1 MVAWFIFLQHKYYA
15 FVAWKKGSV
24 VFMSIQLVIVV
35 VYIALLFGISLWVKH
50 KADSGSTAF
59 LLAGRKLNTILV
71 AVNVTGLAV
80 GAASTVGVAQRA
92 FSVGLAAGWY
102 NGAWSIGAIVMG
114 LLAAGK
120 LRSMKVSTIPEFFEF
135 YYDTKGRAIAAIGLV
150 IIMCVITALQYMAG
164 GAILSSLLPEIF
176 SFHGGM
182 IMSAVVFIGITLIGG
197 LWSSGLANI
206 VSVTLIYIGIIYSA
220 IQSVSNVGGWDAV
233 LSKLPNPEVMG
244 SPVAGLAF
252 ATILGWIIVM
262 ITQTITAQGPVQIA
276 CGAKNV
282 KAARNGY
289 VLAGLMIFPVGF
301 ICAVLG
307 VVCKAMYPEMPV
319 AQAALAMPKVV
330 MTLDPLAGGV
340 TLAAL
345 WAADVST
352 ACNLLLSA
360 GTLFSSDIYKRFINP
375 QCDQA
380 RQLLMTRA
388 CIIISG
394 ILTLGLAMSV
404 SSILGTIM
412 IGLSLT
418 AAFSVIVIV
427 ALFFPQ
433 YASKAAGFWTL
444 LAGLVLLVLWQL
456 TPAVRI
462 FPNVIY
468 MEWLVC
474 IAAYAI
480 AAIVCPAKKAVA
492 VEGN

>member
-1 MVAWFIFLQHKYYA
+1 MPV
-15 FVAWKKGSV
+15 S
-24 VFMSIQLVIVV
+24 LVILIL
-35 VYIALLFGISLWVKH
+35 YIVALFAISWYAK
-50 KADSGSTAF
+50 KRSEGNNENFA
-59 LLAGRKLNTILV
+59 LAGRRLSAPLICVTII
-71 AVNVTGLAV
+71 GLAV
-80 GAASTVGVAQRA
+80 GGASTIGVSEHA
-92 FSVGLAAGWY
+92 FRVGLSAGWY
-102 NGAWSIGAIVMG
+102 TIAWALGAIVMG
-114 LLAAGK
+114 LFMAK
-120 LRSMKVSTIPEFFEF
+120 KYREQNITTITELIERHH
-135 YYDTKGRAIAAIGLV
+135 TKGAVILGVFCQIVIQLV
-150 IIMCVITALQYMAG
+150 IISLQYIAG
-164 GAILSSLLPEIF
+164 GSILHAILPDIF
-176 SFHGGM
+176 DFHTGM
-182 IMSAVVFIGITLIGG
+182 IVSAITFIGITFIGG
-197 LWSSGLANI
+197 MWSASLSNVLNI
-206 VSVTLIYIGIIYSA
+206 ILIYIGI
-220 IQSVSNVGGWDAV
+220 
-233 LSKLPNPEVMG
+233 
-244 SPVAGLAF
+244 LA
-252 ATILGWIIVM
+252 ATIIQFKKIGSMDHLAAALPANVPWFSFIDGVGPV
-262 ITQTITAQGPVQIA
+262 TITSWVVTLITVNLSLQSILQISL
-276 CGAKNV
+276 GAKD
-282 KAARNGY
+282 AATGFVWGGILMLPVG
-289 VLAGLMIFPVGF
+289 VLAAFLGLV
-301 ICAVLG
+301 A
-307 VVCKAMYPEMPV
+307 KAMYPD
-319 AQAALAMPKVV
+319 AQAALALPQVIV
-330 MTLDPLAGGV
+330 GLQPVLAGV

-360 GTLFSSDIYKRFINP
+360 GTLFSSDIYKRFVNP

>member
-1 MVAWFIFLQHKYYA
+1 VP
-15 FVAWKKGSV
+15 VS
-24 VFMSIQLVIVV
+24 LVILIL
-35 VYIALLFGISLWVKH
+35 YIVALFAISWYAK
-50 KADSGSTAF
+50 KRSEGNNENFA
-59 LLAGRKLNTILV
+59 LAGRRLSAPLICVTII
-71 AVNVTGLAV
+71 GLAV
-80 GAASTVGVAQRA
+80 GGASTIGVSEHA
-92 FSVGLAAGWY
+92 FRVGLSAGWY
-102 NGAWSIGAIVMG
+102 TIAWALGAIVMG
-114 LLAAGK
+114 LFMAK
-120 LRSMKVSTIPEFFEF
+120 KYREQNITTITELIERHH
-135 YYDTKGRAIAAIGLV
+135 TKGAVILGVFCQIVIQLV
-150 IIMCVITALQYMAG
+150 IISLQYIAG
-164 GAILSSLLPEIF
+164 GSILHAILPDIF
-176 SFHGGM
+176 DFHTGM
-182 IMSAVVFIGITLIGG
+182 IVSAITFIGITFIGG
-197 LWSSGLANI
+197 MWSASLSNVLNIILIYVGILAATIIQFKKIGSMDHLAAALPANVPWFSFI
-206 VSVTLIYIGIIYSA
+206 DGVGPVTITSWVVTLITVNLSL
-220 IQSVSNVGGWDAV
+220 QS
-233 LSKLPNPEVMG
+233 
-244 SPVAGLAF
+244 
-252 ATILGWIIVM
+252 IL
-262 ITQTITAQGPVQIA
+262 QISL
-276 CGAKNV
+276 GAKD
-282 KAARNGY
+282 AATAKKGFVWGGILMLPVG
-289 VLAGLMIFPVGF
+289 VLAAFLGLV
-301 ICAVLG
+301 A
-307 VVCKAMYPEMPV
+307 KAMYPD
-319 AQAALAMPKVV
+319 AQAALALPQV
-330 MTLDPLAGGV
+330 LAGV

-492 VEGN
+492 AESN

>member
-1 MVAWFIFLQHKYYA
+1 MPV
-15 FVAWKKGSV
+15 S
-24 VFMSIQLVIVV
+24 LVILIL
-35 VYIALLFGISLWVKH
+35 YIVALFAISWYAK
-50 KADSGSTAF
+50 KRSEGNNENFA
-59 LLAGRKLNTILV
+59 LAGRRLSAPLICVTII
-71 AVNVTGLAV
+71 GLAV
-80 GAASTVGVAQRA
+80 GGASTIGVSEHA
-92 FSVGLAAGWY
+92 FRVGLSAGWY
-102 NGAWSIGAIVMG
+102 TIAWALGAIVMG
-114 LLAAGK
+114 LFMAK
-120 LRSMKVSTIPEFFEF
+120 KYREQNITTITELIERHH
-135 YYDTKGRAIAAIGLV
+135 TKGAVILGVFCQIVIQLV
-150 IIMCVITALQYMAG
+150 IISLQYIAG
-164 GAILSSLLPEIF
+164 GSILHAILPDIFDFHTGMIVSAITFIGGMWSASLSNVLNIILIYVGILAATIIQFKKIGSMDHLAAALPANVPWF
-176 SFHGGM
+176 SFIDGVGP
-182 IMSAVVFIGITLIGG
+182 VTITS
-197 LWSSGLANI
+197 W
-206 VSVTLIYIGIIYSA
+206 VVTLITVNLSL
-220 IQSVSNVGGWDAV
+220 QS
-233 LSKLPNPEVMG
+233 
-244 SPVAGLAF
+244 
-252 ATILGWIIVM
+252 IL
-262 ITQTITAQGPVQIA
+262 QISL
-276 CGAKNV
+276 GAKD
-282 KAARNGY
+282 AATAKKGFVWGGILMLPVG
-289 VLAGLMIFPVGF
+289 VLAAFLGLV
-301 ICAVLG
+301 A
-307 VVCKAMYPEMPV
+307 KAMYPD
-319 AQAALAMPKVV
+319 AQAALALPQVIV
-330 MTLDPLAGGV
+330 GLQPVLAGV

-456 TPAVRI
+456 TPVVRI

>member
-1 MVAWFIFLQHKYYA
+1 MPV
-15 FVAWKKGSV
+15 S
-24 VFMSIQLVIVV
+24 LVILIL
-35 VYIALLFGISLWVKH
+35 YIALFAISWYAK
-50 KADSGSTAF
+50 KRSEGNNENFA
-59 LLAGRKLNTILV
+59 LAGRRLSAPLICVTII
-71 AVNVTGLAV
+71 GLAV
-80 GAASTVGVAQRA
+80 GGASTIGVSEHA
-92 FSVGLAAGWY
+92 FRVGLSAGWY
-102 NGAWSIGAIVMG
+102 TIAWALGAIVMG
-114 LLAAGK
+114 LFMAK
-120 LRSMKVSTIPEFFEF
+120 KYREQNITT
-135 YYDTKGRAIAAIGLV
+135 TKGAVILGVFCQIVIQLV
-150 IIMCVITALQYMAG
+150 IISLQYIAG
-164 GAILSSLLPEIF
+164 GSILHAILPDIF
-176 SFHGGM
+176 DFHTGM
-182 IMSAVVFIGITLIGG
+182 IVSAITFIGITFIGG
-197 LWSSGLANI
+197 MWSASLSNVLNIILIYVGILAATIIQFKKIGSMDHLAAALPANVPWFSFI
-206 VSVTLIYIGIIYSA
+206 DGVGPVTITSWVVTLITVNLSL
-220 IQSVSNVGGWDAV
+220 QS
-233 LSKLPNPEVMG
+233 
-244 SPVAGLAF
+244 
-252 ATILGWIIVM
+252 IL
-262 ITQTITAQGPVQIA
+262 QISL
-276 CGAKNV
+276 GAKD
-282 KAARNGY
+282 AATAKKGFVWGGILMLPVG
-289 VLAGLMIFPVGF
+289 VLAAFLGLV
-301 ICAVLG
+301 A
-307 VVCKAMYPEMPV
+307 KAMYPD
-319 AQAALAMPKVV
+319 AQAALALPQVIV
-330 MTLDPLAGGV
+330 GLQPVLAGV

>member
-1 MVAWFIFLQHKYYA
+1 MPTPPPVPAHAPGW
-15 FVAWKKGSV
+15 
-24 VFMSIQLVIVV
+24 
-35 VYIALLFGISLWVKH
+35 
-50 KADSGSTAF
+50 
-59 LLAGRKLNTILV
+59 LARFAEGFATPW
-71 AVNVTGLAV
+71 TGLRYMNAHP
-80 GAASTVGVAQRA
+80 TLWRH
-92 FSVGLAAGWY
+92 
-102 NGAWSIGAIVMG
+102 G
-114 LLAAGK
+114 LL
-120 LRSMKVSTIPEFFEF
+120 P
-135 YYDTKGRAIAAIGLV
+135 
-150 IIMCVITALQYMAG
+150 
-164 GAILSSLLPEIF
+164 
-176 SFHGGM
+176 
-182 IMSAVVFIGITLIGG
+182 
-197 LWSSGLANI
+197 
-206 VSVTLIYIGIIYSA
+206 
-220 IQSVSNVGGWDAV
+220 V
-233 LSKLPNPEVMG
+233 L
-244 SPVAGLAF
+244 
-252 ATILGWIIVM
+252 
-262 ITQTITAQGPVQIA
+262 
-276 CGAKNV
+276 
-282 KAARNGY
+282 
-289 VLAGLMIFPVGF
+289 
-301 ICAVLG
+301 
-307 VVCKAMYPEMPV
+307 
-319 AQAALAMPKVV
+319 
-330 MTLDPLAGGV
+330 
-340 TLAAL
+340 
-345 WAADVST
+345 
-352 ACNLLLSA
+352 CNLLLSA

>member
-1 MVAWFIFLQHKYYA
+1 MPV
-15 FVAWKKGSV
+15 S
-24 VFMSIQLVIVV
+24 LVILIL
-35 VYIALLFGISLWVKH
+35 YIVALFAISWYAK
-50 KADSGSTAF
+50 KRSEGNNENFA
-59 LLAGRKLNTILV
+59 LAGRRLSAPLICVTII
-71 AVNVTGLAV
+71 GLAV
-80 GAASTVGVAQRA
+80 GGASTIGVSEHA
-92 FSVGLAAGWY
+92 FRVGLSAGWY
-102 NGAWSIGAIVMG
+102 TIAWALGAIVMG
-114 LLAAGK
+114 LFMAK
-120 LRSMKVSTIPEFFEF
+120 KYREQNITTITELIERHH
-135 YYDTKGRAIAAIGLV
+135 TKGAVILGVFCQIVIQLV
-150 IIMCVITALQYMAG
+150 IISLQYIAG
-164 GAILSSLLPEIF
+164 GSILHAILPDIF
-176 SFHGGM
+176 DFHTGM
-182 IMSAVVFIGITLIGG
+182 IVSAITFIGITFIGG
-197 LWSSGLANI
+197 MWSASLSNVLNIILIYVGILAATVIQFKKIGSMDHLAAALPANVPWFSFI
-206 VSVTLIYIGIIYSA
+206 DGVGPVTITSWVVTLITVNLSL
-220 IQSVSNVGGWDAV
+220 QSMLPVG
-233 LSKLPNPEVMG
+233 
-244 SPVAGLAF
+244 
-252 ATILGWIIVM
+252 
-262 ITQTITAQGPVQIA
+262 
-276 CGAKNV
+276 
-282 KAARNGY
+282 
-289 VLAGLMIFPVGF
+289 VLAAFLGLV
-301 ICAVLG
+301 A
-307 VVCKAMYPEMPV
+307 KAMYPD
-319 AQAALAMPKVV
+319 AQAALALPQVIV
-330 MTLDPLAGGV
+330 GLQPVLAGI

-474 IAAYAI
+474 IVAYAI
-480 AAIVCPAKKAVA
+480 AAIICPAKKAVA
-492 VEGN
+492 AESN

>member
-1 MVAWFIFLQHKYYA
+1 MPV
-15 FVAWKKGSV
+15 S
-24 VFMSIQLVIVV
+24 LVILIL
-35 VYIALLFGISLWVKH
+35 YIVALFAISWYAK
-50 KADSGSTAF
+50 KRSEGNNENFA
-59 LLAGRKLNTILV
+59 LAGRRLSAPLICVTII
-71 AVNVTGLAV
+71 GLAV
-80 GAASTVGVAQRA
+80 GGASTIGVSEHA
-92 FSVGLAAGWY
+92 FRVGLSAGWY
-102 NGAWSIGAIVMG
+102 TIAWALGAIVMG
-114 LLAAGK
+114 LFMAK
-120 LRSMKVSTIPEFFEF
+120 KYREQNITTITELIERHH
-135 YYDTKGRAIAAIGLV
+135 TKGAVILGVFCQIVIQLV
-150 IIMCVITALQYMAG
+150 IISLQYIAG
-164 GAILSSLLPEIF
+164 GSILHAILPDIF
-176 SFHGGM
+176 DFHTGM
-182 IMSAVVFIGITLIGG
+182 IVSAITFIGITFIGG
-197 LWSSGLANI
+197 MWSASLSNVLNIILIYVGILAATIIQFKKIGSMDHLAAALPANVPWFSFI
-206 VSVTLIYIGIIYSA
+206 DGVGPVTITSWVVTLITVNLSL
-220 IQSVSNVGGWDAV
+220 QS
-233 LSKLPNPEVMG
+233 
-244 SPVAGLAF
+244 
-252 ATILGWIIVM
+252 IL
-262 ITQTITAQGPVQIA
+262 QISL
-276 CGAKNV
+276 GAKD
-282 KAARNGY
+282 AATAKKGFVWGGILMLPVG
-289 VLAGLMIFPVGF
+289 VLAAFLGLV
-301 ICAVLG
+301 A
-307 VVCKAMYPEMPV
+307 KAMYPD
-319 AQAALAMPKVV
+319 AQAALALPQVIV
-330 MTLDPLAGGV
+330 GLQPVLAGI

-352 ACNLLLSA
+352 ACNLLSA

-480 AAIVCPAKKAVA
+480 AAIICPAKKAVA
-492 VEGN
+492 AESN